1 MDYGFCIRDDELV
14 WHRVWAIIWEAKVA
28 IQTKSPQS
36 PFIKRGE
43 IEEGRCRE
51 EVFDLEL
58 NGLKK
63 FVLMREN
70 KVKSQ
75 IAKVGD

>member
-1 MDYGFCIRDDELV
+1 V
-14 WHRVWAIIWEAKVA
+14 
-28 IQTKSPQS
+28 
-36 PFIKRGE
+36 GE